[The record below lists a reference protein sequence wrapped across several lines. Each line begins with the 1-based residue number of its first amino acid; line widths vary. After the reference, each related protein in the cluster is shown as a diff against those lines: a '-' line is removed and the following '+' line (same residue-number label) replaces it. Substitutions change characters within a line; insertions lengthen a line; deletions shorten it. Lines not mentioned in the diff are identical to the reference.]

1 MPSWEQMQRNL
12 VQKHNLESISPR
24 EANELVQSGKYV
36 LVDVRPPHIYQSA
49 HPEGAKSAP
58 LFQNVV
64 WSKPDFK
71 KYLRAVAFLA
81 NGVT

>member
-1 MPSWEQMQRNL
+1 MQKKL
-12 VQKHNLESISPR
+12 VQEHKLESISPK
-24 EANELVQSGKYV
+24 EADGLVQSGKYV

-71 KYLRAVAFLA
+71 KYLRAVAFMA

>member
-1 MPSWEQMQRNL
+1 MQRQL
-12 VQKHNLESISPR
+12 TQKHKLESIS
-24 EANELVQSGKYV
+24 AQDAKKAVDSGKYV
-36 LVDVRPPHIYQSA
+36 LVDVRPPNIYFKA

-58 LFQNVV
+58 LFQGVT
-64 WSKPDFK
+64 WAKPDFK